1 MLALRD
7 FNQGLRRQRGFAS
20 RTRGF
25 TLIELMVVMAIIVIL
40 ATIGAMRYEQSVAR
54 AREAALHQDLFVM
67 REAIQQYTRDK
78 EKGPSSLD
86 DLVEAGYLREIPT
99 DPVARTKD
107 WDTSSDQLLDDPDQM
122 ATGITDVHSSSDK
135 VSPFEGTAYS
145 SW

>member
-1 MLALRD
+1 MPTGRRKQR
-7 FNQGLRRQRGFAS
+7 NIPELRR
-20 RTRGF
+20 TRAQGF

-78 EKGPSSLD
+78 EKGPDSLD
-86 DLVEAGYLREIPT
+86 DLVEAGYLREIPV
-99 DPVARTKD
+99 DPETRGKD
-107 WDTSSDQLLDDPDQM
+107 WNTSSDQLLDDPDQ
-122 ATGITDVHSSSDK
+122 TSIGITDVHSSSDK
-135 VSPFEGTAYS
+135 VSPVEGTPYS